1 MKHIS
6 IIFLFMSLSVIAY
19 SQVGVTG
26 YSNFAIGIN
35 SPTNRM
41 LGGEIKIF
49 PNTDINDVIFEV
61 DAFYNF
67 KPRTYHR
74 FSIGLGIASSPRN
87 FHGIQMPA
95 VLEIYPLQDFKRL
108 SLLMEISPEVL
119 RDYINL
125 RSLLGVRYSFGD

>member
-1 MKHIS
+1 
-6 IIFLFMSLSVIAY
+6 MSLSVIAY

-87 FHGIQMPA
+87 FHGIQMPG

>member
-1 MKHIS
+1 
-6 IIFLFMSLSVIAY
+6 MSLSVIAY

>member
-87 FHGIQMPA
+87 FHGIQMPG